1 VILCKIIIKGGE
13 KMAVKIKLKRIG
25 TKKTPHYRVVVADS
39 RSPRDG
45 KLIEDIG
52 YYKPLENPALFKID
66 SEKAG
71 AWIRNG
77 AQPTDTVQILLKKA
91 GVIQ

>member
-1 VILCKIIIKGGE
+1 
-13 KMAVKIKLKRIG
+13 MAVKIKLRRIG

-45 KLIEDIG
+45 RLIDDIG
-52 YYKPLENPALFKID
+52 YYKPLSNPALIKID
-66 SEKAG
+66 SDKSG
-71 AWIRNG
+71 TWLKNG

-91 GVIQ
+91 GVIL

>member
-1 VILCKIIIKGGE
+1 
-13 KMAVKIKLKRIG
+13 MAVKIKLKRIG

-45 KLIEDIG
+45 RLLDDIG
-52 YYKPLENPALFKID
+52 YYKPLANPALVKID
-66 SEKAG
+66 LDKAG
-71 AWIRNG
+71 IWLKNG

-91 GVIQ
+91 GAIQ